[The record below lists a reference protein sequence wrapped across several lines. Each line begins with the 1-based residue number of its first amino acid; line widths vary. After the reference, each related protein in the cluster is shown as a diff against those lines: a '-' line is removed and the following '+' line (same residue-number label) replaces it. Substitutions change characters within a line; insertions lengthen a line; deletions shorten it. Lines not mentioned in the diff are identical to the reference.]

1 MTIQLST
8 RAASLLPKW
17 AVIDNV
23 PDGIRALAAYAAKR
37 PGLDYRD
44 YCRGYG
50 DTEGRAA
57 YFREA
62 RAISDQLADVREA
75 LAAAYAQCVT
85 DADLLDCSK
94 GERLT
99 MAADLSIDYTTGQYW
114 PTEYR
119 AAVARLAAYAARVA
133 KARTQKELAVAA

>member
-23 PDGIRALAAYAAKR
+23 PDGIRALAVYAAKR
-37 PGLDYRD
+37 PGLEYRD
-44 YCRGYG
+44 YCSDYR

-75 LAAAYAQCVT
+75 IAAAYAQGVT
-85 DADLLDCSK
+85 DADLIECSK
-94 GERLT
+94 GDRLT

-119 AAVARLAAYAARVA
+119 AAVARLAASAARMA
-133 KARTQKELAVAA
+133 KNRTRAALGVAA

>member
-1 MTIQLST
+1 MTIQLT
-8 RAASLLPKW
+8 PRAASLLPKW
-17 AVIDNV
+17 AVLDNV

-50 DTEGRAA
+50 DTDGRAA

-62 RAISDQLADVREA
+62 REISDQLADVRES
-75 LAAAYAQCVT
+75 LAAAYAQGVT
-85 DADLLDCSK
+85 DADLIECSR
-94 GERLT
+94 GDRLT

-119 AAVARLAAYAARVA
+119 AAVARLAASAARMA
-133 KARTQKELAVAA
+133 KNRTRAALGVAA

>member
-1 MTIQLST
+1 MTIQLT
-8 RAASLLPKW
+8 PRAASLLPKW

-23 PDGIRALAAYAAKR
+23 PEGIKTLAMYAAKR

-44 YCRGYG
+44 YCSDYR

-62 RAISDQLADVREA
+62 RAISDQLADVRES
-75 LAAAYAQCVT
+75 LAAAYAQGVT
-85 DADLLDCSK
+85 DADLIECSR

-99 MAADLSIDYTTGQYW
+99 MAADLSIDYTVGQYW

-119 AAVARLAAYAARVA
+119 AAVARLAASAARTA
-133 KARTQKELAVAA
+133 KARTQKELAVTA

>member
-23 PDGIRALAAYAAKR
+23 PDGIRALAVYAAKR
-37 PGLDYRD
+37 PGLEYRD
-44 YCRGYG
+44 YCSDYR

-62 RAISDQLADVREA
+62 REISDQLADVREA
-75 LAAAYAQCVT
+75 LAAAYAQGVT
-85 DADLLDCSK
+85 DADLIECSR

-99 MAADLSIDYTTGQYW
+99 MAADLSIDYTVGQYW

-119 AAVARLAAYAARVA
+119 AAVARLAASAARTA

>member
-1 MTIQLST
+1 MTIQLNT

-37 PGLDYRD
+37 PGLEYRD

-50 DTEGRAA
+50 DTDGRAA

-75 LAAAYAQCVT
+75 LAAAYAQGVT
-85 DADLLDCSK
+85 DADLIECSK
-94 GERLT
+94 GDRLT
-99 MAADLSIDYTTGQYW
+99 LGEDLSIDYTVGQYW

-119 AAVARLAAYAARVA
+119 AAVARLAASAARMA
-133 KARTQKELAVAA
+133 KNRTRAALGVAA

>member
-23 PDGIRALAAYAAKR
+23 PDGIRALAVYAAKR
-37 PGLDYRD
+37 PGLEYRD

-50 DTEGRAA
+50 DTDGRAA

-75 LAAAYAQCVT
+75 LAAAYAQGVT
-85 DADLLDCSK
+85 DADLIECSK
-94 GERLT
+94 GDRLT
-99 MAADLSIDYTTGQYW
+99 LGADLSIDYTTGQYW

-119 AAVARLAAYAARVA
+119 AAVARLAASAARTA
-133 KARTQKELAVAA
+133 KNRTRAALGVTA